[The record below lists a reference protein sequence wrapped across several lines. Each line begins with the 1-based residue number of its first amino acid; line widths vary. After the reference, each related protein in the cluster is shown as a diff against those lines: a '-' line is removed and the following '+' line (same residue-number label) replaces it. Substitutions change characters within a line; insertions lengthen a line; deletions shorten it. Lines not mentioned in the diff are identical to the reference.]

1 MVKLFIHRYNWTK
14 AYCISQSVVDDLR
27 QRIQQLE
34 QAVLQVQQYI
44 QLAHEEI
51 SREKEEMSAIQ
62 GHMSMLSK
70 TLAALKRQMQTM
82 GLWQWC
88 QDYQCHYHNDGNDND
103 GRF

>member
-1 MVKLFIHRYNWTK
+1 MLSFSCRLRFGGSFDHLPPFPVSSIFPQFLQPSSRE
-14 AYCISQSVVDDLR
+14 SVVDDLR

-51 SREKEEMSAIQ
+51 SREREEMSAIQ

-82 GLWQWC
+82 GLWQ
-88 QDYQCHYHNDGNDND
+88 
-103 GRF
+103 